1 MSDTGKHEVQSD
13 SSQSLDVSVDED
25 AYLRWARDIGFDQE
39 VQTPNLE
46 PENDDDYVPSVRS
59 QIDNWLEEFYA
70 PVIDALWDK
79 YVPTTGSCTVLQG
92 ELSRCVGR
100 LEGELFKNGMLNI
113 GDGYYDRM
121 VDRITEAVLKDGKFS
136 LLVQTVMKMDAL
148 VVKGAD
154 HSEIV
159 KTYSILSPTD
169 IEMSLN
175 RMKMV
180 VASWCIANPE
190 PVEFIPGVPD

>member
-1 MSDTGKHEVQSD
+1 MSKTSKHAVKSD
-13 SSQSLDVSVDED
+13 GSQSLELSVDDE
-25 AYLRWARDIGFDQE
+25 AYLKWARDIGFDQE
-39 VQTPNLE
+39 IQTPNLE

-59 QIDNWLEEFYA
+59 QIDNWFEEFYV

-79 YVPTTGSCTVLQG
+79 YVPATGPCTVLQG

-100 LEGELFKNGMLNI
+100 LEGELFKNGMVNM
-113 GDGYYDRM
+113 GAGYYDRM
-121 VDRITEAVLKDGKFS
+121 VDKITRAVLKDGKFS
-136 LLVQTVMKMDAL
+136 SLVQTVMKMDAL

-159 KTYSILSPTD
+159 KMYSVLSPTD
-169 IEMSLN
+169 IETSLN

-190 PVEFIPGVPD
+190 PIDFTPGVLD